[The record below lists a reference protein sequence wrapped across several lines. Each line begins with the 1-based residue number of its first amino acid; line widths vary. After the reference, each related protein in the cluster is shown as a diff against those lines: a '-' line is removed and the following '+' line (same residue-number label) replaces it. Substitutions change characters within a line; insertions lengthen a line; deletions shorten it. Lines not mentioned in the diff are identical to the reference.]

1 MIDLICGAR
10 PNFMKV
16 DSIIRGLSEKVRL
29 VHTGQHYDYSMSGSF
44 FDQLGLPKPDIN
56 LEVGSSTITV
66 QTADIMKAYE
76 PVFLQGKP
84 DAVVVVGD
92 VNSTLA
98 CVLTAVRYGTPT
110 VHVEAGLRSY
120 DRTMPE
126 EINRLL
132 TDQISDL
139 LLITSHE
146 ARENLLREGRPDDSI
161 VMVGNPMIDTLLRLL
176 PEAAGKN
183 VPEGRFGL
191 VTLHRPGNV
200 DDRELLGNILD
211 ALGKLSPLSL
221 VFPAHPRTMKNIQS
235 WDLQSRVP
243 QNLSMVK
250 PMDYLAF
257 IRHQQGAEV
266 VITDSGGVQEET
278 SVMGVPCVTVRPN
291 TERPVTCT
299 LGTNVLCPDPAGIPE
314 AVKRQIENRPSVPPA
329 IPMWDGGAGARI
341 ACEIERILK

>member
-16 DSIIRGLSEKVRL
+16 DPIIRNLSEKVRL
-29 VHTGQHYDYSMSGSF
+29 IHTGQHYDYAMSGSF

-56 LEVGSSTITV
+56 LGVGSSTITV

-98 CVLTAVRYGTPT
+98 CVLTAVRHGTST
-110 VHVEAGLRSY
+110 IHVEAGLRSF

-139 LLITSHE
+139 LLITSQE
-146 ARENLLREGRPDDSI
+146 ARENLLKEGRPDGSI

-176 PEAAGKN
+176 PEADARE
-183 VPEGRFGL
+183 VPDDKFGL

-200 DDRELLGNILD
+200 DDRQLLGKILD
-211 ALGKLSPLSL
+211 SLGMLAPLSL
-221 VFPAHPRTMKNIQS
+221 IFPAHPRTLKNIQN

-243 QNLSMVK
+243 HNLTMVK
-250 PMDYLAF
+250 PMDYLDF
-257 IRHQQGAEV
+257 IGHQQAAEV

-291 TERPVTCT
+291 TERPITCT
-299 LGTNVLCPDPAGIPE
+299 LGTNILCPDPLEIPE
-314 AVKRQIENRPSVPPA
+314 AVEKQIKKRPAVPPI
-329 IPMWDGGAGARI
+329 IPLWDGGAGARI

>member
-29 VHTGQHYDYSMSGSF
+29 VHTGQHYDYAMSGSF

-56 LEVGSSTITV
+56 LGVGSSTITV

-110 VHVEAGLRSY
+110 VHVEAGLRSF

-139 LLITSHE
+139 LLITSSE
-146 ARENLLREGRPDDSI
+146 ARENLLREGRPDESI

-176 PEAAGKN
+176 PQASDIVVPDGK
-183 VPEGRFGL
+183 FGL

-200 DDRELLGNILD
+200 DNRELLGKILD

-221 VFPAHPRTMKNIQS
+221 IFPAHPRTLKNIQS
-235 WDLQSRVP
+235 WNLQDRVP
-243 QNLSMVK
+243 ANLTMVK
-250 PMDYLAF
+250 PMDYLSF
-257 IRHQQGAEV
+257 IRHQQMAEV

-291 TERPVTCT
+291 TERPVTIT
-299 LGTNVLCPDPAGIPE
+299 IGTNILCPNPAEIPA
-314 AVKRQIENRPSVPPA
+314 AVKKQITNRPVVAPS
-329 IPMWDGGAGARI
+329 IPLWNGGAGARI

>member
-16 DSIIRGLSEKVRL
+16 DPIIRSLGGKVRL
-29 VHTGQHYDYSMSGSF
+29 VHTGQHYDYAMSGSF
-44 FDQLGLPKPDIN
+44 FDQLGLPKPDVN
-56 LEVGSSTITV
+56 LGVGSSTITA

-76 PVFLQGKP
+76 PVFLQVKP

-110 VHVEAGLRSY
+110 VHVEAGLRSF

-146 ARENLLREGRPDDSI
+146 ARENLVREGRPDESI
-161 VMVGNPMIDTLLRLL
+161 ILVGNPMIDTLLRLL
-176 PEAAGKN
+176 PEAAAKEVPHGK
-183 VPEGRFGL
+183 FGL

-200 DDRELLGNILD
+200 DSRELLGSILD

-221 VFPAHPRTMKNIQS
+221 IFPAHPRTLKNIQNWS
-235 WDLQSRVP
+235 LQDRVP
-243 QNLSMVK
+243 GNLKLVE
-250 PMDYLAF
+250 PMDYLTF
-257 IRHQQGAEV
+257 IKHQQAAEI

-299 LGTNVLCPDPAGIPE
+299 LGTNALCPDPLGIPA
-314 AVKRQIENRPSVPPA
+314 AVKEQIKNRPEFPPV
-329 IPMWDGGAGARI
+329 IPLWDGSAGARI
-341 ACEIERILK
+341 AFEIERILK